1 MDGSFVNPKLICS
14 LARQA
19 ALAQADFEKEGSCG
33 ICDVEADGLLVYAT
47 IIGPEQTAYSDG
59 RFRVKLQVTAADFPR
74 TPPKAYFLTKIF
86 HPNVNTQTG
95 DICVN
100 ALQKDWNPAEW
111 SLAHIFRV
119 IRCLMIIPF
128 PESALNPEAARLFME
143 DYEAFFAHANMM
155 ANLHARKH
163 IKGGKAVLASSTV
176 SSSRSAAEKENA
188 ARKNSTAGCGA
199 AIGAEGCKMG
209 LSQSTSA
216 GSLAGSQSQPG
227 ETKGGGENGGFKA
240 SQGGASGKKPAGP
253 TKGTAAKKAK
263 SALRR
268 L

>member
-1 MDGSFVNPKLICS
+1 MNE
-14 LARQA
+14 RM
-19 ALAQADFEKEGSCG
+19 
-33 ICDVEADGLLVYAT
+33 
-47 IIGPEQTAYSDG
+47 
-59 RFRVKLQVTAADFPR
+59 RR
-74 TPPKAYFLTKIF
+74 
-86 HPNVNTQTG
+86 
-95 DICVN
+95 
-100 ALQKDWNPAEW
+100 

-163 IKGGKAVLASSTV
+163 IKAGKPLLASSTV

-188 ARKNSTAGCGA
+188 TRKNSAAGCGA
-199 AIGAEGCKMG
+199 AIGAEGGCKMG

-240 SQGGASGKKPAGP
+240 SQSGASGKKPAGP
-253 TKGTAAKKAK
+253 TKVRVREMTYYVCILFVFCSNAIMAIYLASQGTAAKKAK